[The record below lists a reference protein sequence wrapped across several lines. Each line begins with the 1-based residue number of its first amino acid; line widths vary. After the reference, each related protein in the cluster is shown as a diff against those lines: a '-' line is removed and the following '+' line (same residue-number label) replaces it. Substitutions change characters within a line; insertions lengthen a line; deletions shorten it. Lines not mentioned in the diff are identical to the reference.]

1 MAAIVITNGYVSV
14 GGNDLSVYAKKL
26 ELTFEGDEVETTAFS
41 SSGWRTYVGGL
52 KVGSVSITFNEDY
65 AAGLL
70 DAILWPLFN
79 TVAAY
84 EFRPVNSAASTSNPK
99 WTGSLLISKMPAI
112 VGSVGDLVEK
122 DVTWPTTSTAT
133 RATA

>member
-1 MAAIVITNGYVSV
+1 MAVLVLTNGYVSI
-14 GGNDLSVYAKKL
+14 GGNDLSAYATKL
-26 ELTFEGDEVETTAFS
+26 ELDFEGDEVETTAFS
-41 SSGWRTYVGGL
+41 SGGWKSFVGGL
-52 KVGSVSITFNEDY
+52 KAGSVSITFNDDY

-79 TVAAY
+79 TVAAF
-84 EFRPVNSAASTSNPK
+84 EFRPVNTTVGTSNPK

-112 VGSVGDLVEK
+112 IGSVGDLAEK
-122 DVTWPTTSTAT
+122 DVQWPTTSTVT